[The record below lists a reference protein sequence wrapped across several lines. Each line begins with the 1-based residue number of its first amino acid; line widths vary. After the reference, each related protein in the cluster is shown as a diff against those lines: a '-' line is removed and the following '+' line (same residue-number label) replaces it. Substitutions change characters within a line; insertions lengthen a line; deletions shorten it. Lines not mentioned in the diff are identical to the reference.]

1 MDEKE
6 LQMDGQE
13 LQEEDLQEYDL
24 DAIIKEFS
32 EVGSVP
38 EPEEPA
44 EEAQTEEEES
54 DTELLPKEELPE
66 VSEIE
71 QKPETVTS
79 DTIRMDLS
87 QLPKGQ
93 VHIAAPVEEDDEDAQ
108 ELPVNQTGEV
118 TEETFSEGWEPE
130 YEQPMGEYVPPQPII
145 FHPRSRLRE
154 LKRKLVAGPE
164 KRYYDLSEIGLGKLQ
179 AAIFVS
185 FLVVLLSAGATAMY
199 AFGMVQPD
207 RMRLMVFGQFFTLL
221 VSALLG
227 SFQMIEGLW
236 DMFKGKFSLN
246 SLLIF
251 SFIACCADGVLCLK
265 ELRVPCCAAFSLQVM
280 MSLWSAYHR
289 RSTEIGQMDTMR
301 KAVRL
306 DSVTAG
312 EAYYEKRKGLL
323 RGEGQV
329 EDFMDTYAE
338 TPKPEKVLNVYA
350 LVALVLSIGIGIAA
364 GVLHGLSQG
373 LQVLAVSLLAA
384 IPASSFVVVSRPAAI
399 LERRLHSLG
408 TVLCGWQGVSGLCG
422 RAVFPLDFEDLLPAG
437 SVRMNG
443 VKFFGTRQPDEIV
456 AYGTAVI
463 VADGSGLSSLF
474 TQVLDSRNG
483 MHYDVENLRAYENGG
498 IGGEVQGEAVL
509 VGPLSFLREMG
520 VEVPE
525 GIRVSGA
532 VCVAI
537 DGELS
542 GLFAVTCEKNR
553 SSWAGL
559 ATLCAYRGLKPVLVT
574 GDFTLTPGFIRSRF
588 GVNPRKLIFPERA
601 VREQLRQK
609 QAEPGQP
616 ALLLTTAEGLAPVA
630 YGVTGARA
638 LRTSARLGVV
648 VHMIGG
654 IVGLLMMLALAL
666 LGAMEYL
673 TPANMF
679 LYHLVWMLPGLL
691 ITEWTRS
698 I

>member
-6 LQMDGQE
+6 LQMDEQE
-13 LQEEDLQEYDL
+13 LLEEDLQEYDL

-32 EVGSVP
+32 EQGNAPVS
-38 EPEEPA
+38 
-44 EEAQTEEEES
+44 EES
-54 DTELLPKEELPE
+54 DPEAPEAEEILEAEELEEEP
-66 VSEIE
+66 ID
-71 QKPETVTS
+71 TTA

-87 QLPKGQ
+87 QLPKGK
-93 VHIAAPVEEDDEDAQ
+93 VHNAAPLEEEEDEA
-108 ELPVNQTGEV
+108 EEFVPAEEEEV
-118 TEETFSEGWEPE
+118 TEEDFSEGWEPE
-130 YEQPMGEYVPPQPII
+130 YEQPMGEYVPPQPIT
-145 FHPRSRLRE
+145 FQPRSRLRE

-164 KRYYDLSEIGLGKLQ
+164 KRYYDLLEMGVGKLQ
-179 AAIFVS
+179 VAIFIS
-185 FLVVLLSAGATAMY
+185 FLVVVISAGATALY
-199 AFGMVQPD
+199 ALGMVQPD
-207 RMRLMVFGQFFTLL
+207 RMRLMVFGQFFALL

-227 SFQMIEGLW
+227 SFQMIDGLW
-236 DMFKGKFSLN
+236 DMFKGRFSLN

-251 SFIACCADGVLCLK
+251 SFVACCVDGVFCLK
-265 ELRVPCCAAFSLQVM
+265 ELRVPCCAAFSLQVF
-280 MSLWSAYHR
+280 MSLWSTYHHR
-289 RSTEIGQMDTMR
+289 TTETSQMDTMR

-306 DSVTAG
+306 DSVTAC
-312 EAYYEKRKGLL
+312 EDYYEKRKGLL

-329 EDFMDTYAE
+329 EHFMDTYSK
-338 TPKPEKVLNVYA
+338 PYQPEKVLSVYS
-350 LVALVLSIGIGIAA
+350 LVALVLSIGLGVAA

-373 LQVLAVSLLAA
+373 VQVLAVSLLAA
-384 IPASSFVVVSRPAAI
+384 VPASSFITVSRPTAI
-399 LERRLHSLG
+399 LQRRLHNLG
-408 TVLCGWQGVSGLCG
+408 TVLCGWQGIKGLSG
-422 RAVFPLDFEDLLPAG
+422 RAVFPLEFEDLLPAG

-443 VKFFGTRQPDEIV
+443 VKFFGSRQPDEIV

-463 VADGSGLSSLF
+463 VADGSGLSPLF

-483 MHYDVENLRAYENGG
+483 IHYDVENLRAYENGG

-509 VGPLSFLREMG
+509 VGPLSFLRDMG
-520 VEVPE
+520 VEVPG

-542 GLFAVTCEKNR
+542 GLFAVICEKNR
-553 SSWAGL
+553 SSSAGL
-559 ATLCAYRGLKPVLVT
+559 ATLCAYRGLRPVIVT
-574 GDFTLTPGFIRSRF
+574 GDFTLTPGFVRSRF
-588 GVNPRKLIFPERA
+588 GLNPRKILFPERS
-601 VREQLRQK
+601 VRETMRQH
-609 QAEPGQP
+609 QADPEKP

-638 LRTSARLGVV
+638 LRTSTRLGVV

-654 IVGLLMMLALAL
+654 IVGLLMMTALAL

-679 LYHLVWMLPGLL
+679 LYHLVWLLPGLL